1 MQRVFSYFVL
11 GAIILSSQPS
21 AVHAEEVEQACIST
35 TSSKDALDPLRVYG
49 VDRLSFD
56 IYRGRSKVG
65 THEVEFKRVGS
76 RFIVDSRTE
85 IDVSV
90 LLIPVYSYDYTS
102 RETWCG
108 NQLDQIKTTVTEN
121 GEESRVTATAV
132 EVGLNVRI
140 NDQVEEIVAN
150 EIFTT
155 NHWNSGV
162 LSSSEVFNTITGRMN
177 QIVVIPENG
186 LAQDSEVTRYRFDG
200 ELNIAVA
207 YDQDGRWVGLYFKDK
222 RGADVEFRC
231 VQCGGDPT
239 IYANLVP

>member
-1 MQRVFSYFVL
+1 MPRVFSYFVL
-11 GAIILSSQPS
+11 GAIIFSSQAS
-21 AVHAEEVEQACIST
+21 ADYAEDVEQTCIST
-35 TSSKDALDPLRVYG
+35 SSAMDVLDPLQVYG

-56 IYRGRSKVG
+56 IFRGRSNVG

-85 IDVSV
+85 INVSV

-102 RETWCG
+102 REIWCG
-108 NQLDQIKTTVTEN
+108 DQLNQIKTTVTEN
-121 GEESRVTATAV
+121 GAVSRVTATAS

-140 NDQVEEIVAN
+140 NDLVEEVVAK

-162 LSSSEVFNTITGRMN
+162 LSASEVFNTITGRMN
-177 QIVVIPENG
+177 RIEIAPEKQLDDG
-186 LAQDSEVTRYRFDG
+186 SKVTRYRFQG

-207 YDQDGRWVGLYFKDK
+207 YDGDGRWVGLYFKDK
-222 RGADVEFRC
+222 RGSDIEFRC

-239 IYANLVP
+239 TYANLVQ